1 VQYLVR
7 VLARQSKD
15 GRGART
21 AEYMCDMLYTVASWL
36 RQEELIPDAAALPK
50 RNWKVRLKQ
59 EWQTLTGVRVEPKR
73 PRPTV
78 DEVSAIFGALSR
90 ADPRL
95 RLLVELA
102 ADCGPGRRSTPSEAT
117 WC

>member
-1 VQYLVR
+1 M
-7 VLARQSKD
+7 LARQSED

-21 AEYMCDMLYTVASWL
+21 AEYMCDRVDGVASWL

-73 PRPTV
+73 PRHKV
-78 DEVSAIFGALSR
+78 DEAAAIFGALPGR
-90 ADPRL
+90 ADP
-95 RLLVELA
+95 
-102 ADCGPGRRSTPSEAT
+102 
-117 WC
+117 